1 MNVVPLYGPVVPAAC
16 DAKRPLTAPGGYQ
29 CWSFEAQDHTGAWHL
44 SASFCEG
51 FPLHPQYLRR
61 YRAYLR
67 RPTKVPPPQP
77 NEYPCVI
84 FTLYHL
90 GRTAAQ
96 CLARFRPEDSRAAID
111 RLDVRMGANHFSR
124 HGDGSIH
131 LALRGIPWGLTL
143 LGPRPVDAQ
152 QVTANLVFR
161 PTFAHGCLDHTLASR
176 EAGGESAGFEH
187 HWMPADALCHV
198 QGTIRF
204 YGHGG
209 IIESQAIPFTGLGS
223 HERSWGTGPLTGAFR
238 RYLRGRL
245 LLENRSIF
253 LHLFKPAAPGA
264 ADGVQVAAVDP
275 GGFEWT
281 DASAAAHN
289 WRSRTLFQVRYPS
302 RIECGQ
308 GLTLTHPTLVAAT
321 PLSARIHYRAT
332 SLKDSGTATCDVIYP
347 HRAVR
352 PVVGHLFSRA
362 IHDH

>member
-1 MNVVPLYGPVVPAAC
+1 MNVVPLYGPVVLAAC

-96 CLARFRPEDSRAAID
+96 CLARFHREDSRAAID
-111 RLDVRMGANHFSR
+111 RLDVRMGASHFSR

-161 PTFAHGCLDHTLASR
+161 PTFAHGCLDHALASR
-176 EAGGESAGFEH
+176 ETGGELAGFEH

-223 HERSWGTGPLTGAFR
+223 HERSWGTGPLAGAFR

-264 ADGVQVAAVDP
+264 ADCVQVAAVGP
-275 GGFEWT
+275 GGVEWT
-281 DASAAAHN
+281 DASAATHN
-289 WRSRTLFQVRYPS
+289 WRNRTLFQVRYPS

-308 GLTLTHPTLVAAT
+308 GLTLTHPTLVAVT